1 MDRRRRRR
9 VVFAALLLVLLG
21 CDAAVPQAARE
32 DIAQA
37 VRSNTEMAELL
48 SEGYVF
54 AVTQHTRKEL
64 VALAEQYPAI
74 YGDLQDRS
82 AAIAI
87 VRFTKD
93 EIGKLVV
100 YDVERAEIIRIFHTV
115 GVVIN

>member
-1 MDRRRRRR
+1 MGKRRGLM

-32 DIAQA
+32 DVEQA
-37 VRSNTEMAELL
+37 VRGNTEMAELL
-48 SEGYVF
+48 NEGYVF
-54 AVTQHTRKEL
+54 EVAQHTREEL